1 MSVTLTN
8 AEKQARYRERHL
20 GVNERVSV
28 GFNLN
33 AGARTKMDRPCTQQW
48 LYNNCY
54 LKAA

>member
-1 MSVTLTN
+1 VTLTN